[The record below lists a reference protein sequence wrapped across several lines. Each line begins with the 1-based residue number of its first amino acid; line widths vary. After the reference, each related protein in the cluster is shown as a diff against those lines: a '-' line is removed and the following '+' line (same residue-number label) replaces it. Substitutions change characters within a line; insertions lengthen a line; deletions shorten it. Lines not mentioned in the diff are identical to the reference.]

1 MRLDVMRAPPARCR
15 SAVLLLCALRL
26 PALAPRSVG
35 VARRVA
41 ASAAGAGA
49 GEPGALDAASLTD
62 LRFGPSL
69 AGDPLERLRFAMI
82 LYSRVHGSSWLDV
95 PPGFV
100 APDDWPEPVRGLAL
114 GKAVAAL
121 VRLEAA
127 ARGGETRRSA
137 TSPDS
142 GMETATATYRAIAL
156 LLMSSVCERT
166 ILCYETK
173 PPKRTDRL
181 TKCTH
186 AHSVHDRFTPCG
198 ASGALEHECPTPTL
212 RLPI

>member
-1 MRLDVMRAPPARCR
+1 MRRAPPARCLG

-41 ASAAGAGA
+41 VSAAGAGP

-114 GKAVAAL
+114 G
-121 VRLEAA
+121 
-127 ARGGETRRSA
+127 
-137 TSPDS
+137 
-142 GMETATATYRAIAL
+142 RAG
-156 LLMSSVCERT
+156 
-166 ILCYETK
+166 K
-173 PPKRTDRL
+173 
-181 TKCTH
+181 
-186 AHSVHDRFTPCG
+186 G
-198 ASGALEHECPTPTL
+198 
-212 RLPI
+212 